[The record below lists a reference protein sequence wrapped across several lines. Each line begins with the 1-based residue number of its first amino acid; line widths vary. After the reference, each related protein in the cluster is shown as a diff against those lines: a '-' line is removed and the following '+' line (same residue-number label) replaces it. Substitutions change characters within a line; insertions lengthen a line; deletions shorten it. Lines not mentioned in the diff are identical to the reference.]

1 MLPADMVGGPSA
13 TRAANLE
20 VTSEALTTFQ
30 KRVNTVLSDLDE
42 SAGNPNKVGA
52 QTINKSSL
60 HNEGALAFPEA
71 ENLFTQYHAVHSELV
86 TLSKTLNLQIEAI
99 GIAVQGAHRGFDNLE
114 EDQRR
119 RFWAIQTEV
128 DQLQRTQEEQR
139 EGTKRTNDATKG
151 GGF

>member
-20 VTSEALTTFQ
+20 VTSEALTTFR
-30 KRVNTVLSDLDE
+30 KRVNAVLRDLDG
-42 SAGNPNKVGA
+42 SAGNPAKVNA

-60 HNEGALAFPEA
+60 HNEGAHAFPEA
-71 ENLFTQYHAVHSELV
+71 ESLFTAYHSVHGELV

-99 GIAVQGAHRGFDNLE
+99 GIAVQGAHQGFDNLE

-119 RFWAIQTEV
+119 RFWAIQTQVSEMQKQQ
-128 DQLQRTQEEQR
+128 DEKR
-139 EGTKRTNDATKG
+139 EGTHRTNDATKDAG
-151 GGF
+151 L